1 MGQAW
6 TFWRRSTRHFR
17 HHWGSYVSLVFLTNV
32 AISYCAIPIFG
43 WLTAALLRWQQ
54 VPYVSY
60 TNLGNIVLD
69 HPVAVIGLLAILL
82 AIMLLVYWQFAFL
95 LLGIRNIRRGRPRTT
110 GQLLRA
116 TVTSLKGA
124 SPSTFLF
131 FMGYFI
137 VILPF
142 GSILFSTPLL
152 NKAKLPAFITSYLL
166 DNPLWAIVLV
176 FFYAGAI
183 YLGIRLIA
191 VLPLMMLDHY
201 HSHAAIRESWRITHH
216 DFWHYLSRILLA
228 LVMVSLTV
236 TLLYTLIYGEQLLFD
251 KTRIALAAATINLF
265 LMEVLTEILVCYG
278 TILFMA
284 VILSSHADHE
294 PTPTMLLNFH
304 EPAHTKLRTRLF
316 LLAGLV
322 VIAASLVTFNLVY
335 LNGLATS
342 RPITISHRGVD
353 NGNGVQNTIPALI
366 KTSREHPDY
375 VEMDIQETKDHQFV
389 VLHDT
394 NLKQLAGLNKKVGRL
409 TLNQL
414 TKITVTENGYQA
426 KVPSFA
432 AYLKAANAH
441 HQKLLVEIKTNSA
454 TTPDVAQRFLRQFG
468 NDLLAHHDQVHTLSY
483 RIMTALRHDQP
494 KLFVSYVL
502 PYNLTFP
509 YTDASGYT
517 VEATTLNDNF
527 VEQAAQHH
535 QRVYAWDIDRVT
547 QLDQMMFLGVNGI
560 ITDNLHTMQA
570 EIKRNSDNP
579 SYANLLLAFMNEL
592 DLETQTQ

>member
-54 VPYVSY
+54 VPYMSY

-228 LVMVSLTV
+228 LVMVS
-236 TLLYTLIYGEQLLFD
+236 
-251 KTRIALAAATINLF
+251 
-265 LMEVLTEILVCYG
+265 
-278 TILFMA
+278 
-284 VILSSHADHE
+284 LSSHADHE

>member
-228 LVMVSLTV
+228 LVMVS
-236 TLLYTLIYGEQLLFD
+236 
-251 KTRIALAAATINLF
+251 
-265 LMEVLTEILVCYG
+265 
-278 TILFMA
+278 
-284 VILSSHADHE
+284 LSSHADHE